1 MVSRTHPTQTR
12 SQQGSHAVL
21 AQDTSST
28 ATNCSCVYSAT
39 GKLAHTCTALSY
51 NSQTIV
57 APKQDA
63 ATQSADLMSVGAQF
77 DDAK

>member
-1 MVSRTHPTQTR
+1 MLFLTHRTVVSNMLTR
-12 SQQGSHAVL
+12 A
-21 AQDTSST
+21 SST